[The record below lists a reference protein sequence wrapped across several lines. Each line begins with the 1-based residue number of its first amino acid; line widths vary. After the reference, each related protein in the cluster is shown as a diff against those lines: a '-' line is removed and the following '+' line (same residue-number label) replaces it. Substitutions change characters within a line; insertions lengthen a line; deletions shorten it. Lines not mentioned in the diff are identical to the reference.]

1 MKSLIAEIVP
11 PMSLNAK
18 RQRKAIKINICND
31 KRFGNF
37 KTVYKVKRSFY
48 ANVTFGQVL

>member
-18 RQRKAIKINICND
+18 RQRKANKIYICND

-37 KTVYKVKRSFY
+37 KTVYKVKRCFY
-48 ANVTFGQVL
+48 VNVTFGQVL